1 MRKSTFISIALT
13 AVSFLMAGCYH
24 DYYELRESEFGNLP
38 VGYVAPLI
46 DWEQEDAA
54 VPVHDLTIVAV
65 GNGISDSKSYDH
77 IPDIAKDPLQI
88 PKGEYKVL
96 YKVNMTEPDGYDR
109 TDDVTVSLI
118 DSAKL
123 PAQAWFGVTNTI
135 IRADTIVI
143 AETKLQPLLSV
154 LKLNMTNVPTG
165 TVVTIKLGN
174 VAKNIKLTAKDENG
188 RYGVPDSI
196 SMGYMVIDTLTAGD
210 DGVISS
216 DELLLPPTVSD
227 IDSTDMI
234 IGIML
239 ADGGTFDCICNAPR
253 IATGCTYALNLDF
266 DALTTSMKFN
276 SNSISQRREEWTAI
290 PDSFKVSAYPTWQLA
305 VPLTIEAVT
314 PGAQVRFTLSDAV
327 AANSVQFRTGSGASW
342 SDWADYTGGSDIV
355 LEHAG
360 DMVQFRG
367 DNAKYTTQDYKYS
380 KISFTED
387 CYVYGNIMSLITS
400 TDYIDCNVLTATFS
414 LSRLFCENSH
424 LLSHP
429 SRDILLP
436 AVTLTDYCYY
446 GLFEDC
452 SALSRVPR
460 LPAVNLAKDC
470 CSFMF
475 GNCASIET
483 LPEQMLPATKL
494 AELCYF
500 AMFSKCS
507 GLTALPEDLLPATT
521 LVDACYNNMF
531 ERCTGLKSIP
541 ENLLPATT
549 LDEACYGFMFYLC
562 TGLTTIPQDL
572 LPAVNLKKYCY
583 EGMFSCCTGLK
594 SIPEKLLPA
603 TTLTES
609 CYSAMFSCCTGL
621 TIVPENLL
629 HSTTLAEGC
638 YRSMFSSC
646 TNLIGAPKLP
656 ATTLSR
662 YCYHWMFENC
672 TSLTESPVLDARGL
686 AYGCYEEL
694 FSGCSSLNSV
704 TCFVHYFFTDN
715 MVERHYEYMN
725 KWLDGV
731 ATNGTLTV
739 DVLKD
744 WTDNDGCVSAGWAIA
759 EK

>member
-1 MRKSTFISIALT
+1 MRKSTLISIAMV

-24 DYYELRESEFGNLP
+24 DSHEFGEPKYGNQP
-38 VGYVAPLI
+38 TGYVTPLI

-54 VPVHDLTIVAV
+54 VPVHDLTMVTV
-65 GNGISDSKSYDH
+65 GNGISDSKSYDR
-77 IPDIAKDPLQI
+77 IPDLAKDPLQI
-88 PKGEYKVL
+88 PKGEYTVL
-96 YKVNMTEPDGYDR
+96 YKVNMTEPDGYGR

-135 IRADTIVI
+135 IREDTIVI
-143 AETKLQPLLSV
+143 AETKLQHLLSV

-165 TVVTIKLGN
+165 TVITVTLGN
-174 VAKNIKLTAKDENG
+174 VAKNIKLTAKDESG

-196 SMGYMVIDTLTAGD
+196 SIGYMVIDTLTAGA

-216 DELLLPPTVSD
+216 DELLLPPTVSG
-227 IDSTDMI
+227 IDSTDII
-234 IGIML
+234 IGVIL

-253 IATGCTYALNLDF
+253 IATGCTYSLNLDL
-266 DALTTSMKFN
+266 DVLTTSMKFN

-290 PDSFKVSAYPTWQLA
+290 PDSSKVSAYPTWQLA

-314 PGAQVRFTLSDAV
+314 AGAQVRFTLSNAV

-342 SDWADYTGGSDIV
+342 SDWTDYTGGSDIL
-355 LEHAG
+355 LEHTG

-380 KISFTED
+380 NISFTED

-429 SRDILLP
+429 SRDLLFP
-436 AVTLTDYCYY
+436 AATLTDYCYY
-446 GLFEDC
+446 GMFEDC
-452 SALSRVPR
+452 SALSRAPG
-460 LPAVNLAKDC
+460 LPAVNLAENC
-470 CSFMF
+470 YCFMF
-475 GNCASIET
+475 GGCSSLET
-483 LPEQMLPATKL
+483 LPEKMLPATKL
-494 AELCYF
+494 AESCYF

-507 GLTALPEDLLPATT
+507 SLTALSEDLLPATT
-521 LVDACYNNMF
+521 LAYGCYSNMF
-531 ERCTGLKSIP
+531 ARCTGLKSIP
-541 ENLLPATT
+541 ENLLPSTT
-549 LDEACYGFMFYLC
+549 LDGACYSFMFYHC
-562 TGLTTIPQDL
+562 DGLTTIPQGL
-572 LPAVNLKKYCY
+572 LPAVNLKEICY
-583 EGMFSCCTGLK
+583 EGMFSDCEGLK

-603 TTLTES
+603 TTLAES
-609 CYSAMFSCCTGL
+609 CYADMFSYCTSL
-621 TIVPENLL
+621 ITVPENLL
-629 HSTTLAEGC
+629 HATTLAESC

-646 TNLIGAPKLP
+646 TNLIGTPKLP
-656 ATTLSR
+656 AATLSR
-662 YCYHWMFENC
+662 YCYYWMFSNC
-672 TSLTESPVLDARGL
+672 TSLTESPVLDIKAL
-686 AYGCYEEL
+686 APRCFEEM

-715 MVERHYEYMN
+715 PIERHIDYMN

-739 DVLKD
+739 DVLED
-744 WTDNDGCVSAGWAIA
+744 WTDNDGCVPAGWTIV